1 MSLLG
6 IYQRP
11 KNITEV
17 RALFGLVEPVSLA
30 FSKCPD
36 MVHIRHVL
44 SPKDKFDWT
53 EAAAIE
59 LLLAKL
65 KKFRKIYEGVWRFC
79 E

>member
-11 KNITEV
+11 KYITKV
-17 RALFGLVEPVSLA
+17 RAFFGLVEPVSLA

-36 MVHIRHVL
+36 MVHIRHML

-53 EAAAIE
+53 EAPAKE
-59 LLLAKL
+59 FVLAKL
-65 KKFRKIYEGVWRFC
+65 KIVRKIFEGVWRFC